1 MDIMKSIFMIMKG
14 DQIMKEK
21 ENEEKNNEA
30 VKNET
35 VKENEKVKVG
45 KEEEKKYKEPDLPTL
60 FIWFI
65 SMLSGKVWEYLG
77 LMMNPDTKEIK
88 KDLPKA
94 KIAID
99 SISFLYEQVK
109 DELMKEDIKRIEDL
123 LANLKMN
130 YVEKLKEK

>member
-1 MDIMKSIFMIMKG
+1 MIMKG

-35 VKENEKVKVG
+35 VKENEKIKVG

-88 KDLPKA
+88 KIYL
-94 KIAID
+94 
-99 SISFLYEQVK
+99 
-109 DELMKEDIKRIEDL
+109 RR
-123 LANLKMN
+123 
-130 YVEKLKEK
+130 KLQLIVYLFYTNR

>member
-1 MDIMKSIFMIMKG
+1 
-14 DQIMKEK
+14 
-21 ENEEKNNEA
+21 
-30 VKNET
+30 
-35 VKENEKVKVG
+35 
-45 KEEEKKYKEPDLPTL
+45 
-60 FIWFI
+60 
-65 SMLSGKVWEYLG
+65 MLSGKVWEYLG

-109 DELMKEDIKRIEDL
+109 DELMKEDVKRIEDL

>member
-1 MDIMKSIFMIMKG
+1 MGIMKSIFMIMKG
-14 DQIMKEK
+14 DRIMKEK
-21 ENEEKNNEA
+21 ENET

-65 SMLSGKVWEYLG
+65 SMLSGRVWEYLG

-99 SISFLYEQVK
+99 SISFYTN
-109 DELMKEDIKRIEDL
+109 R
-123 LANLKMN
+123 
-130 YVEKLKEK
+130 

>member
-1 MDIMKSIFMIMKG
+1 MKG
-14 DQIMKEK
+14 DGVMKEK
-21 ENEEKNNEA
+21 ENEKKNEEEM
-30 VKNET
+30 KDET
-35 VKENEKVKVG
+35 VKENEKVDGK
-45 KEEEKKYKEPDLPTL
+45 KEEEKKYKEPDLSTM

-88 KDLPKA
+88 KDLLKA

-109 DELMKEDIKRIEDL
+109 NELMKEDVKRIEDL